1 MRNCHGPCKHLASQ
15 NKMTVSSYILI
26 KPNTSPISPLPP
38 RSQCKAE
45 HAGVSGE
52 ENNASVINS
61 RKKK

>member
-1 MRNCHGPCKHLASQ
+1 MIAFSFTEQ
-15 NKMTVSSYILI
+15 NYSLFFFFFILI
-26 KPNTSPISPLPP
+26 KLNTSPISPLPP
-38 RSQCKAE
+38 LSQCKAE

>member
-1 MRNCHGPCKHLASQ
+1 MITFSFTEQ
-15 NKMTVSSYILI
+15 NYSLLCFFFLPILI
-26 KPNTSPISPLPP
+26 KLNTSPISPLPP